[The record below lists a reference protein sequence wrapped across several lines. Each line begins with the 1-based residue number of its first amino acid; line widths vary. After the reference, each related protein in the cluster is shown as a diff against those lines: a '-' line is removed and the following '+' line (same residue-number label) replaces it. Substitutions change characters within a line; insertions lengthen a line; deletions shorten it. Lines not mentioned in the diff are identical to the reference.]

1 MRSCNPGG
9 DRGMR
14 WKLVGAAATALA
26 LAGCGTNT
34 TDRTTGGA
42 ATGAATGAVIGAV
55 GGPVGVGAG
64 AAIGA
69 GVGAAPG
76 AATTPDQVNLGRPPW
91 DNSETR
97 VAGRRVSS
105 GGTATRSSHS
115 NIHHA
120 SATTR
125 HT

>member
-1 MRSCNPGG
+1 MRRCDREGG
-9 DRGMR
+9 FSMR
-14 WKLVGAAATALA
+14 WTLVGAAAMAVA

-69 GVGAAPG
+69 GVGAATG
-76 AATTPDQVNLGRPPW
+76 AATTPNEVNLGSPPW
-91 DNSETR
+91 HDNQNRS
-97 VAGRRVSS
+97 VAGHRVT
-105 GGTATRSSHS
+105 TASRSHS
-115 NIHHA
+115 SNVHHA
-120 SATTR
+120 S
-125 HT
+125 